1 MKNNMTWHELGSIS
15 EVFYT
20 HDRKFGFQR
29 VGNYWRLY
37 GGEDGH
43 FIREYRSFVAVQEHI
58 MKARGTCPYEDP
70 FVFEEDSDADNHE

>member
-1 MKNNMTWHELGSIS
+1 
-15 EVFYT
+15 
-20 HDRKFGFQR
+20 
-29 VGNYWRLY
+29 LY

-70 FVFEEDSDADNHE
+70 FVFEEDSDAD

>member
-1 MKNNMTWHELGSIS
+1 MTWQELGSIS

-29 VGNYWRLY
+29 VGHYWRLY